1 MTIDVFLDT
10 SSSSL
15 HKAGAFNALTT
26 ILPETKGLFRNY
38 HTAFR
43 KQNNTETEVPE
54 YTNTTICARHHSG
67 KKWATSPKFS
77 LAMLSGRDS
86 SEAAT

>member
-1 MTIDVFLDT
+1 MLSFY
-10 SSSSL
+10 SSRHHPFIKQVHSV
-15 HKAGAFNALTT
+15 ALNT
-26 ILPETKGLFRNY
+26 ILPQTKGLFLKY

-43 KQNNTETEVPE
+43 KQNNTETEVAK

>member
-1 MTIDVFLDT
+1 FIKQVH
-10 SSSSL
+10 S
-15 HKAGAFNALTT
+15 NALTT

-43 KQNNTETEVPE
+43 KQNNTETEVPK

>member
-1 MTIDVFLDT
+1 MH
-10 SSSSL
+10 S
-15 HKAGAFNALTT
+15 NALTT

-43 KQNNTETEVPE
+43 KQNNTETEVTE

-67 KKWATSPKFS
+67 K
-77 LAMLSGRDS
+77 SGPLRPNFRWLCFQAGTAVKQQPDG
-86 SEAAT
+86 